1 MRIARFLRT
10 TTFRL
15 ALIYAA
21 VFSLSV
27 ILLFA
32 FVYWTA
38 TVLVDRQRQQA
49 IITDIN
55 DLKDEFSTLGLPGLL
70 DAVVDRSRPDRVGNG
85 VYLLVDPHFQPMAG
99 NLAAWPRSPSS
110 TGRWLNFPIEAR
122 RFSDKDES
130 HALAEALE
138 VALPGGYHLLVGQ
151 NTMPQRRMQVAIIE
165 ALVWSLLAMICL
177 GLAGGLLL
185 SRNMIRRIELINRSA
200 ERIMRGEVKHRI
212 PVSQANDEFDRLS
225 ENLNRMLEEIERLV
239 GGIRAVTDNI
249 AHDLRSPLTRL
260 KNRLEMAMAESGDSV
275 ERRAAIERAIQETDQ
290 LLATFAALL
299 SIADAE
305 SGARRGDMAPVDLG
319 EVASD
324 VVELYQPL
332 AEEHGLTL
340 SLSTSTPSGGS
351 GAMVQGNRQ
360 LLLQA
365 VANLIDNAVKY
376 GEGGSRIRVE
386 VAAQPAVGP
395 ILGGPIL
402 GGSILGG
409 SLSGASISVADDGP
423 GIPAVERGHV
433 LERFVRLDASR
444 TTPGSGLGLS
454 LVAAI
459 ARQHAASL
467 ELTDTRA
474 GANRP
479 GLTAILRFPS
489 AANSQ
494 PPVLQTGTAEPAA
507 LPPAGQRSRPA
518 HV

>member
-1 MRIARFLRT
+1 MRITRFLRT
-10 TTFRL
+10 TAFRL

-21 VFSLSV
+21 VFALSV
-27 ILLFA
+27 ILLFG
-32 FVYWTA
+32 FVYWT
-38 TVLVDRQRQQA
+38 TSVLVDRQREQTVVA
-49 IITDIN
+49 DIN
-55 DLKDEFSTLGLPGLL
+55 DLQDEFATLGLPGLL
-70 DAVVDRSRPDRVGNG
+70 DAVIDRSRPDRVGNG
-85 VYLLVDPHFQPMAG
+85 VYLLVDARLRPLAG
-99 NLAAWPRSPSS
+99 NLNAWPRAPAAN
-110 TGRWLNFPIEAR
+110 GRWLSFPVEAR
-122 RFSDKDES
+122 RFGDSEGQRS
-130 HALAEALE
+130 MAEALE
-138 VALPGGYHLLVGQ
+138 VTLAGGYHLLVGQ
-151 NTMPQRRMQVAIIE
+151 NTAPQRHMQVAIIE
-165 ALVWSLLAMICL
+165 ALVWSLAAMVCL
-177 GLAGGLLL
+177 GLIGGLLL

-260 KNRLEMAMAESGDSV
+260 KNRLEMALAETGDPG

-305 SGARRGDMAPVDLG
+305 SGARRGDMAPVDLS

-340 SLSTSTPSGGS
+340 ALRGQLGVS
-351 GAMVQGNRQ
+351 VQGNRQ

-365 VANLIDNAVKY
+365 VSNLIDNAVKY
-376 GEGGSRIRVE
+376 ASEGGRIEVE
-386 VAAQPAVGP
+386 IAADEA
-395 ILGGPIL
+395 
-402 GGSILGG
+402 
-409 SLSGASISVADDGP
+409 GASIAVADDGP
-423 GIPAVERGHV
+423 GIPAAERGHV

-459 ARQHAASL
+459 ARRHGAAL
-467 ELTDTRA
+467 ELTDTRP
-474 GANRP
+474 GGTPP
-479 GLTAILRFPS
+479 GLTVTLRFPPS
-489 AANSQ
+489 LGDEAARRRKEAEL
-494 PPVLQTGTAEPAA
+494 PALQ
-507 LPPAGQRSRPA
+507 PAGQRVRPA
-518 HV
+518 HAA

>member
-1 MRIARFLRT
+1 MRITRFLRT

-15 ALIYAA
+15 ALVYAA

-32 FVYWTA
+32 FVYGT
-38 TVLVDRQRQQA
+38 TSVLVDRQRQQA
-49 IITDIN
+49 IIADIN
-55 DLKDEFSTLGLPGLL
+55 DLKDAFSTLGLPGLL
-70 DAVVDRSRPDRVGNG
+70 DSVVDRSRPDRVGNG
-85 VYLLVDPHFQPMAG
+85 VYLLVDPQFKPLAG

-110 TGRWLNFPIEAR
+110 VGRWLNFPVEAR
-122 RFSDKDES
+122 RFSDTGDL
-130 HALAEALE
+130 HAIAEALE
-138 VALPGGYHLLVGQ
+138 VSLPGGYRLLVGQ
-151 NTMPQRRMQVAIIE
+151 NTTPQRRMQVAIIE
-165 ALVWSLLAMICL
+165 ALVWSLLAMVCL

-260 KNRLEMAMAESGDSV
+260 KNRLEMALAESGDPA

-305 SGARRGDMAPVDLG
+305 SGARRGDVSSVDLG

-324 VVELYQPL
+324 VVELYQPV

-340 SLSTSTPSGGS
+340 EMSAQ
-351 GAMVQGNRQ
+351 GAVAVQGNRQ

-376 GEGGSRIRVE
+376 GEGGNRIQVE
-386 VAAQPAVGP
+386 VAAQPEGP
-395 ILGGPIL
+395 
-402 GGSILGG
+402 
-409 SLSGASISVADDGP
+409 SISVADDGP
-423 GIPAVERGHV
+423 GIPAAERGHV

-444 TTPGSGLGLS
+444 TTSGSGLGLS

-459 ARQHAASL
+459 AQQHGATL

-489 AANSQ
+489 ATTGQ
-494 PPVLQTGTAEPAA
+494 PAVLQTTLSEPLA

-518 HV
+518 HA

>member
-1 MRIARFLRT
+1 VRIARFLRT

-49 IITDIN
+49 VITDIN

-99 NLAAWPRSPSS
+99 NLAAWPRSPSI
-110 TGRWLNFPIEAR
+110 TGRWLSFPIEAR

-260 KNRLEMAMAESGDSV
+260 KNRLEMAREESGGPG
-275 ERRAAIERAIQETDQ
+275 ERHAAIERAIQETDQ

-340 SLSTSTPSGGS
+340 SLTTPGPLGGS

-386 VAAQPAVGP
+386 VAEQVA
-395 ILGGPIL
+395 
-402 GGSILGG
+402 
-409 SLSGASISVADDGP
+409 GASISVADDGP
-423 GIPAVERGHV
+423 GIPATERGHV

-467 ELTDTRA
+467 ELTDTRT
-474 GANRP
+474 GASRP
-479 GLTAILRFPS
+479 GLTAILRFPP
-489 AANSQ
+489 AASSQ
-494 PPVLQTGTAEPAA
+494 PPVLQTGTAEPVA

>member
-1 MRIARFLRT
+1 VRITRFLRT

-15 ALIYAA
+15 ALVYAA

-27 ILLFA
+27 ILLFG

-38 TVLVDRQRQQA
+38 SVLVDRQRQQA
-49 IITDIN
+49 IIADIN

-70 DAVVDRSRPDRVGNG
+70 DSVVDRSRPDRVGNG

-110 TGRWLNFPIEAR
+110 IGRWLNFPIEAR
-122 RFSDKDES
+122 RFSSAEGS
-130 HALAEALE
+130 HAVAEALE

-151 NTMPQRRMQVAIIE
+151 NMTPQRRMQLAIIE
-165 ALVWSLLAMICL
+165 ALVWSLLAMVCL

-212 PVSQANDEFDRLS
+212 PVSQSNDEFDRLS

-260 KNRLEMAMAESGDSV
+260 KNLLEMALAESGEPG
-275 ERRAAIERAIQETDQ
+275 ERRFAIERAIQETDQ

-305 SGARRGDMAPVDLG
+305 SGARRGDMAKVDLG

-340 SLSTSTPSGGS
+340 TLSGG
-351 GAMVQGNRQ
+351 GATVQGNRQ

-376 GEGGSRIRVE
+376 GEGGSRIQVE
-386 VAAQPAVGP
+386 VAAQPT
-395 ILGGPIL
+395 
-402 GGSILGG
+402 
-409 SLSGASISVADDGP
+409 GASISVADYGP
-423 GIPAVERGHV
+423 GIPAAERGHV
-433 LERFVRLDASR
+433 LERFVRLDTSR

-459 ARQHAASL
+459 ARQHGATL

-474 GANRP
+474 GESRP
-479 GLTAILRFPS
+479 GLTAILRFP
-489 AANSQ
+489 AATGGQ
-494 PPVLQTGTAEPAA
+494 LPVLQTGTAEPPA
-507 LPPAGQRSRPA
+507 LPTAGQHSRPVHA
-518 HV
+518 